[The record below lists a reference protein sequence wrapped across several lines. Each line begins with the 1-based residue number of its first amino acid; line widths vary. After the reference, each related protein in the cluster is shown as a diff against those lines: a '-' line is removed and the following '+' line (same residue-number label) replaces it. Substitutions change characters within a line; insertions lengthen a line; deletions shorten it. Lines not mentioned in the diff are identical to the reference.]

1 MSLPAATRER
11 LIHIGALEDEAIDL
25 AEAALAISAVD
36 RPGVSVEPY
45 RRHLEK
51 LVAEVSAY
59 AGSMRGDPGIDGRIE
74 ALSHVVSRRYGYCC
88 NPETYEELD
97 AANLMRVID
106 SRRGLP
112 VVLGILYIHVCRA
125 LDWDMV
131 GLDFPSRFLVRLD
144 FQGQRRI
151 LDPAVGLTALGPAD
165 LRALLKA
172 VSGNDAELT
181 PADYAPMANRAV
193 LYRMQN
199 NVKIRHLKAER
210 MEEAL
215 KTFSVDVKGKT
226 ILDVGASTGGFTDC
240 LLQHGTGRV
249 IALDVG
255 YGQFH
260 WSLRTDPRVHV
271 LERTNARYLK
281 PDDLKE
287 GIDGAV
293 IDVSFIS
300 LKLVVPPV
308 SECLTR
314 HAFIIALIKPQFEVG
329 KGQVGKGGVVREPAL
344 HRRVIGDLSRFF
356 EGLGWTV
363 IAQTPSPILGPK
375 GNREFLI
382 HLER

>member
-1 MSLPAATRER
+1 VSLPAATRER

-59 AGSMRGDPGIDGRIE
+59 AGFMRGDPGIDGRIE

-112 VVLGILYIHVCRA
+112 VVLGILYIHVCRS

-151 LDPAVGLTALGPAD
+151 LDPAIGLTALGPAD

-172 VSGNDAELT
+172 VSGNDGELT
-181 PADYAPMANRAV
+181 PADYAPMTNRAV

-215 KTFSVDVKGKT
+215 KTVETMALFAPQVPELWREAGVINARLDNLKAAVTALEEYLRRDGNFQATHHDVE
-226 ILDVGASTGGFTDC
+226 D
-240 LLQHGTGRV
+240 LLQR
-249 IALDVG
+249 
-255 YGQFH
+255 
-260 WSLRTDPRVHV
+260 LR
-271 LERTNARYLK
+271 ARL
-281 PDDLKE
+281 
-287 GIDGAV
+287 
-293 IDVSFIS
+293 
-300 LKLVVPPV
+300 
-308 SECLTR
+308 
-314 HAFIIALIKPQFEVG
+314 
-329 KGQVGKGGVVREPAL
+329 
-344 HRRVIGDLSRFF
+344 
-356 EGLGWTV
+356 
-363 IAQTPSPILGPK
+363 
-375 GNREFLI
+375 N
-382 HLER
+382 